1 MNGAQIILYV
11 TFLLSGGEYVAV
23 NEQSLRTMSAVKS
36 NLESCILG
44 KSFEIN
50 LLLTALLAGGHV
62 LIEDVPGTGKTQLIK
77 AMARSMSGEY
87 RRIQCNPDI
96 LPSDITGVSVFHP
109 HEERFVFRP
118 GPVMTN
124 ILLADEIN
132 RATTKTQSA
141 LLEVM
146 EERNV
151 TADGFTYELP
161 HPFMLCATQNPIDFE
176 GTYILPEAQLDRFMM
191 KIGIGYPDAAT
202 EKTMLHSH
210 SLGQPVDQ
218 LQPVTTME
226 EISAIQSQI
235 REVHMTEALTDYLLF
250 IVRRTR
256 EHEAV
261 LLGASPRASIAFT
274 LAVKAYAFLQGR
286 DYVIPDDIKI
296 LAPYVLGHRIL
307 LRPETRVDNMNS
319 GVILQ
324 RILQQAS
331 VPVSVGR

>member
-1 MNGAQIILYV
+1 MPVNSESIQKI
-11 TFLLSGGEYVAV
+11 TAV
-23 NEQSLRTMSAVKS
+23 RS
-36 NLESCILG
+36 NLEACILG
-44 KSFEIN
+44 KEFEIQ

-77 AMARSMSGEY
+77 ALAKSMSGDY

-109 HEERFVFRP
+109 RDEKFYFRA

-151 TADGFTYELP
+151 TVDGETHELP

-191 KIGIGYPDAAT
+191 KITLGYPDAAT
-202 EKTMLHSH
+202 EKMLLKQHQA
-210 SLGQPVDQ
+210 GQPVDS
-218 LQPVTTME
+218 LQPVTDMK
-226 EISAIQSQI
+226 EIAVMQQEI
-235 REVHMTEALTDYLLF
+235 REVFVGEVVMDYLLN
-250 IVRRTR
+250 IVRQTR
-256 EHEAV
+256 EHPSV
-261 LLGASPRASIAFT
+261 LLGASPRSSLSFMIACR
-274 LAVKAYAFLQGR
+274 AFAFIQGR
-286 DYVIPDDIKI
+286 DYVIPDDVKT
-296 LAPYVLGHRIL
+296 LAPYVLAHRML
-307 LRPETRVDNMNS
+307 LRPEIRVENS
-319 GVILQ
+319 SSEAVLNTILEQ
-324 RILQQAS
+324 VQ
-331 VPVSVGR
+331 VPVLLRK

>member
-1 MNGAQIILYV
+1 MP
-11 TFLLSGGEYVAV
+11 V
-23 NEQSLRTMSAVKS
+23 NEQSIRTLTAVKD

-77 AMARSMSGEY
+77 ALAKSMDGEY

-118 GPVMTN
+118 GPVMTH

-146 EERNV
+146 EERSV
-151 TADGFTYELP
+151 TADGVTYPLP

-176 GTYILPEAQLDRFMM
+176 GTYLLPEAQLDRFML
-191 KIGIGYPDAAT
+191 KIGMGYPDAAT
-202 EKTMLHSH
+202 EKSMLHTH
-210 SLGQPVDQ
+210 SQGQPVDH
-218 LQPVTTME
+218 LRPVTSME
-226 EISAIQSQI
+226 QIAAIQHEI
-235 REVHMTEALTDYLLF
+235 RDVYISDLLSDYLLE

-261 LLGASPRASIAFT
+261 LLGASPRASLAFM
-274 LAVKAYAFLQGR
+274 AAAKAFAFIDGR
-286 DYVIPDDIKI
+286 HFVLPDDLKV

-307 LRPETRVDNMNS
+307 LRPESRLDSMNS
-319 GVILQ
+319 KQV
-324 RILQQAS
+324 LQQILRQVQ
-331 VPVSVGR
+331 VPISAGR

>member
-1 MNGAQIILYV
+1 MP
-11 TFLLSGGEYVAV
+11 V
-23 NEQSLRTMSAVKS
+23 NEQSIRTLAAVRS

-77 AMARSMSGEY
+77 AMAKSMSGEY

-96 LPSDITGVSVFHP
+96 LPSDITGVSIFHP

-124 ILLADEIN
+124 ILLTDEIN

-146 EERNV
+146 EERCV
-151 TADGFTYELP
+151 TVDGITHELP

-176 GTYILPEAQLDRFMM
+176 GTYMLPEAQLDRFMM
-191 KIGIGYPDAAT
+191 KIGIGYPDEGT

-210 SLGQPVDQ
+210 SQGQPVDQ

-226 EISAIQSQI
+226 DITEIQSQI
-235 REVHMTEALTDYLLF
+235 REVHMNESLVDYLLF

-261 LLGASPRASIAFT
+261 LLGASPRASLAFMM
-274 LAVKAYAFLQGR
+274 AVKAYAFLQER
-286 DYVIPDDIKI
+286 DYVLPDDIKT

-307 LRPETRVDNMNS
+307 LRPDSHMDSMNS
-319 GVILQ
+319 GVVLQ
-324 RILQQAS
+324 KIIQQAN

>member
-1 MNGAQIILYV
+1 MIKCLEGKNV
-11 TFLLSGGEYVAV
+11 PV
-23 NEQSLRTMSAVKS
+23 NEQSIRTLTAVKD

-77 AMARSMSGEY
+77 ALAKSMDGEY

-118 GPVMTN
+118 GPVMTH

-146 EERNV
+146 EERSV
-151 TADGFTYELP
+151 TADGVTYPLP

-176 GTYILPEAQLDRFMM
+176 GTYLLPEAQLDRFML
-191 KIGIGYPDAAT
+191 KIGMGYPDAAT
-202 EKTMLHSH
+202 EKNMLHTH

-218 LQPVTTME
+218 LRPVTSME
-226 EISAIQSQI
+226 EIAAIQHEI
-235 REVHMTEALTDYLLF
+235 RDVYISDLLSDYLLE

-261 LLGASPRASIAFT
+261 LLGASPRASLAFM
-274 LAVKAYAFLQGR
+274 AAAKAFAFIDGR
-286 DYVIPDDIKI
+286 HFVLPDDLKV

-307 LRPETRVDNMNS
+307 LRPESRLDSMNS
-319 GVILQ
+319 KQV
-324 RILQQAS
+324 LQQILRQVQ
-331 VPVSVGR
+331 VPISAGR